1 MRISTSALFRQ
12 AVDLMNQQQISLAKI
27 QEQIATGQRMA
38 TAADDPAA
46 HAQALNLEASLD
58 NINRMGDNA
67 SLASQNLAVVE
78 DTLGEINNNLQRV
91 RELALQA
98 NSGTLDATQRGHIK
112 VEIDQVLDNILQL
125 ANRQGSDG
133 SYLFAGN
140 DQANAPPFSRSG
152 SAFNYSGDQG
162 QRQLEVAPGQYIT
175 QNLNGADVFQR
186 ISTGNGEY
194 RVRENAGA
202 SGSAVLRSSSLVDP
216 NLWDGGPYQLNFT
229 SSGNYEVR
237 DAGNALIGSGTYQP
251 GDSIDVQGVRVTL
264 DGTPA
269 SGDSFTVETAPR
281 QDIFS
286 TVQQLSD
293 ALADPEG
300 GARLSNSIYATLED
314 IDQSINHIND
324 QRALVGSRMNTAD
337 AALQSHDA
345 LSLFYQSS
353 LSEIKDLDYAAA
365 SAELAQ
371 QLTALQAAQAA
382 FVRVQGM
389 SLFDMLR

>member
-1 MRISTSALFRQ
+1 
-12 AVDLMNQQQISLAKI
+12 
-27 QEQIATGQRMA
+27 
-38 TAADDPAA
+38 AADDPSA
-46 HAQALNLEASLD
+46 HAQGLNLEASLD

-152 SAFNYSGDQG
+152 STISYGGDQG
-162 QRQLEVAPGQYIT
+162 ARQLEVAPGQYIT
-175 QNLNGADVFQR
+175 QNLNGADLFQR
-186 ISTGNGEY
+186 VDSGNGQL

-202 SGSAVLRSSSLVDP
+202 TGDAILRSTSLGDP
-216 NLWDGGPYQLNFT
+216 GLWNNGSGGPYQLNFT
-229 SSGNYEVR
+229 SPNSYEVR
-237 DAGNALIGSGTYQP
+237 DAGNALISSGAYQS
-251 GDSIDVQGVRVTL
+251 GDSINVQGVNVTL
-264 DGTPA
+264 EGNPA
-269 SGDSFTVETAPR
+269 TGDSFSVETAPK

-286 TVQQLSD
+286 TIQQLST
-293 ALADPEG
+293 ALANPNG
-300 GARLSNSIYATLED
+300 GARLGNSIYTTLED
-314 IDQSINHIND
+314 IDQAINHVND
-324 QRALVGSRMNTAD
+324 NRALVGSRMNTAD
-337 AALQSHDA
+337 AALQSRDA
-345 LSLFYQSS
+345 LNLFYQSS

-382 FVRVQGM
+382 FVRVQGL
-389 SLFDMLR
+389 SLFEMLR